1 MNSPDRDL
9 SRALLGALVLAACV
23 LLVLALKLPG
33 LLLSALLVI
42 GAILISR
49 RVQADP
55 EVLAI
60 RSSLQYARDDIAEVL
75 AAYDQLQ
82 NGAAASDIADRT
94 LHYPALANPD
104 NSVPQVNEFL
114 LRASSARRFLERIDG
129 YLESASADKAQL
141 ERILTVADERAFELQ
156 EAWNDAR
163 RAAKEIGPA

>member
-1 MNSPDRDL
+1 MSSPNRDL
-9 SRALLGALVLAACV
+9 SRALIGALVLAAVV
-23 LLVLALKLPG
+23 LLVFTLKLPG
-33 LLLSALLVI
+33 LLLSALLII
-42 GAILISR
+42 GAILLVR
-49 RVQADP
+49 RVQIDP
-55 EVLAI
+55 EVMAI

-75 AAYDQLQ
+75 GAYEQLQ
-82 NGAAASDIADRT
+82 HGAAASDIADRT

-129 YLESASADKAQL
+129 YLESTSTDKAQL

-156 EAWNDAR
+156 EAWDDAR

>member
-1 MNSPDRDL
+1 MSSPNRDL
-9 SRALLGALVLAACV
+9 SRALIGALVLAAVV
-23 LLVLALKLPG
+23 LLVFTLKLPG
-33 LLLSALLVI
+33 LMLSALLII
-42 GAILISR
+42 GAILLVR
-49 RVQADP
+49 RVQIDP

-75 AAYDQLQ
+75 DAYELLQ
-82 NGAAASDIADRT
+82 HGASASDIADRT

-129 YLESASADKAQL
+129 YLESTSADKAQL

-156 EAWNDAR
+156 EAWDDAR

>member
-1 MNSPDRDL
+1 MSSPNRDL
-9 SRALLGALVLAACV
+9 SRALIGALVLAAVV
-23 LLVLALKLPG
+23 LLVFTLKLPG
-33 LLLSALLVI
+33 LMLSALLII
-42 GAILISR
+42 GAILLGR
-49 RVQADP
+49 RVQIDP

-75 AAYDQLQ
+75 DAYELLQ
-82 NGAAASDIADRT
+82 HGASASDIADRT

-129 YLESASADKAQL
+129 YLESTSTDKAQL

-156 EAWNDAR
+156 EAWDDAR

>member
-1 MNSPDRDL
+1 MSSPNRDL
-9 SRALLGALVLAACV
+9 SRALIGALVLAAVV
-23 LLVLALKLPG
+23 LLVFTLKLPG
-33 LLLSALLVI
+33 LMLSALLII
-42 GAILISR
+42 GAILLVR
-49 RVQADP
+49 RVQIDP

-75 AAYDQLQ
+75 DAYELLQ
-82 NGAAASDIADRT
+82 HGASASDIADRT

-129 YLESASADKAQL
+129 YLETTSTDKAQL

-156 EAWNDAR
+156 EAWDDAR
-163 RAAKEIGPA
+163 RAAKDIGPA

>member
-1 MNSPDRDL
+1 MSSPNRDL
-9 SRALLGALVLAACV
+9 SRALIGALVLAAVV
-23 LLVLALKLPG
+23 LLVFTLKLPG
-33 LLLSALLVI
+33 LLLSALLII
-42 GAILISR
+42 GAILLVR
-49 RVQADP
+49 RVQIDP
-55 EVLAI
+55 EVMAI

-75 AAYDQLQ
+75 DAYEQLQ
-82 NGAAASDIADRT
+82 HGATASDIADRT

-129 YLESASADKAQL
+129 YLESTSTDKAQL

-156 EAWNDAR
+156 EAWDDAR

>member
-1 MNSPDRDL
+1 MSSPNRDL
-9 SRALLGALVLAACV
+9 SRALIGALVLAAVV
-23 LLVLALKLPG
+23 LLVFTLKLPG
-33 LLLSALLVI
+33 LLLSALLII
-42 GAILISR
+42 GAILLVR
-49 RVQADP
+49 RVQIDP
-55 EVLAI
+55 EVMAI

-75 AAYDQLQ
+75 DAYEQLQ
-82 NGAAASDIADRT
+82 HGAAASDIADRT

-129 YLESASADKAQL
+129 YLESTSTDKAQL

-156 EAWNDAR
+156 EAWDDAR

>member
-9 SRALLGALVLAACV
+9 SRALLGALVLAAVV
-23 LLVLALKLPG
+23 LLVLTLKLPG
-33 LLLSALLVI
+33 LLLSVLLVI
-42 GAILISR
+42 GAILLAR

-75 AAYDQLQ
+75 NAYEKLQ
-82 NGAAASDIADRT
+82 NGATAADIADRT
-94 LHYPALANPD
+94 LYYPALANPD

-129 YLESASADKAQL
+129 YLESPGTDKSQL

-156 EAWNDAR
+156 EAWDDAR

>member
-1 MNSPDRDL
+1 MSSPNRDL
-9 SRALLGALVLAACV
+9 SRALIGALVLAAVV
-23 LLVLALKLPG
+23 LLVFTLKLPG
-33 LLLSALLVI
+33 LMLSALLII
-42 GAILISR
+42 GAILLVR
-49 RVQADP
+49 RVQIDP

-75 AAYDQLQ
+75 DAYELLQ
-82 NGAAASDIADRT
+82 HGASASDIADRT

-129 YLESASADKAQL
+129 YLESTSTDKAQL

-156 EAWNDAR
+156 EAWDDAR
-163 RAAKEIGPA
+163 RAAKDIGPA

>member
-1 MNSPDRDL
+1 MSSPNRDL
-9 SRALLGALVLAACV
+9 SRALIGALVLAAVV
-23 LLVLALKLPG
+23 LLVFTLKLPG
-33 LLLSALLVI
+33 LMLSALLII
-42 GAILISR
+42 GAILLVR
-49 RVQADP
+49 RVQVDP

-75 AAYDQLQ
+75 DAYELLQ
-82 NGAAASDIADRT
+82 HGASASDIADRT

-129 YLESASADKAQL
+129 YLESTSTDKAQL

-156 EAWNDAR
+156 EAWDDAR
-163 RAAKEIGPA
+163 RAAKDIGPA

>member
-1 MNSPDRDL
+1 MSSPNRDL
-9 SRALLGALVLAACV
+9 SRALIGALVLAAVV
-23 LLVLALKLPG
+23 LLVFTLKLPG
-33 LLLSALLVI
+33 LMLSALLII
-42 GAILISR
+42 GAILLVR
-49 RVQADP
+49 RVQIDP

-75 AAYDQLQ
+75 DAYELLQ
-82 NGAAASDIADRT
+82 HGASASDIADRT

-129 YLESASADKAQL
+129 YLESTSTDKAQL

-156 EAWNDAR
+156 EAWDDAR

>member
-1 MNSPDRDL
+1 MSSPDKDL
-9 SRALLGALVLAACV
+9 SRALLGAFVLAACV
-23 LLVLALKLPG
+23 VLVLSLKLPG
-33 LLLSALLVI
+33 LLLSALLIV
-42 GAILISR
+42 GAILFAR
-49 RVQADP
+49 RIQVDP

-75 AAYDQLQ
+75 DAYEQLQ
-82 NGAAASDIADRT
+82 HGASASDIADRT

-129 YLESASADKAQL
+129 YLESTSTDKAQL

-156 EAWNDAR
+156 ESWDDAR

>member
-1 MNSPDRDL
+1 MSSPDKDL
-9 SRALLGALVLAACV
+9 SRALLGAFVLAACV
-23 LLVLALKLPG
+23 VLVLSLKLPG
-33 LLLSALLVI
+33 LLLSALLII
-42 GAILISR
+42 GAILFAR
-49 RVQADP
+49 RMQVDP

-75 AAYDQLQ
+75 DAYEQLQ
-82 NGAAASDIADRT
+82 HGASASDIADRT

-129 YLESASADKAQL
+129 YLESTSTDKAQL

-156 EAWNDAR
+156 ESWDDAR

>member
-1 MNSPDRDL
+1 MSSPNRDL
-9 SRALLGALVLAACV
+9 SRALIGALVLAAVV
-23 LLVLALKLPG
+23 LLVFTLKLPG
-33 LLLSALLVI
+33 LMLSALLII
-42 GAILISR
+42 GAILLVR
-49 RVQADP
+49 RVQIDP
-55 EVLAI
+55 EVMAI

-75 AAYDQLQ
+75 DAYEQLQ
-82 NGAAASDIADRT
+82 HGATASDIADRT

-129 YLESASADKAQL
+129 YLESTSADKAQL

-156 EAWNDAR
+156 EAWDDAR

>member
-1 MNSPDRDL
+1 MSSPNRDL
-9 SRALLGALVLAACV
+9 SRALIGALVLAAVV
-23 LLVLALKLPG
+23 LLVFTLKLPG
-33 LLLSALLVI
+33 LMLSALLII
-42 GAILISR
+42 GAILLGR
-49 RVQADP
+49 RVQIDP

-75 AAYDQLQ
+75 DAYEQLQ
-82 NGAAASDIADRT
+82 YGAAASDIADRT

-129 YLESASADKAQL
+129 YLESTSTDKAQL

-156 EAWNDAR
+156 EAWDDAR